1 MNIITRTTD
10 AITNASDLKNLHTI
24 KNFPILMSCVDTDND
39 TDIVSD
45 LIWQISPS
53 SGLIQ
58 LKELIPLDI
67 LYREQHSGTT
77 GGLWLKHHQSF
88 SKFLQKYKP
97 KAVLEIGGGHGIL
110 STDYVRYD
118 SIPWTI
124 VEPSPAP
131 VDGCPAN
138 IIVSLFDEHFEFQG
152 DFDTVV
158 HSHVFEH
165 LYQPNVFVKH
175 LADIMKDGN
184 QLIFTLPN
192 MEKMLKNNQT
202 NCINFE
208 HTVFLTEPYVEYLLA
223 KHGFRIIEKEY
234 FTDCH
239 SIFYATVKD
248 STVVPIELSKEL
260 YNTNKQIYI
269 DYINYHN
276 KLINDLNNKVQEIN
290 GPVYLFG
297 AHIFSQYLLVC
308 GLDGSKIA
316 SILDND
322 PKKQSKR
329 LYGTDL
335 KVESP
340 NILKDIKNPIVI
352 LKAGFYNEEI
362 KADILSNINANTIFL
377 E

>member
-1 MNIITRTTD
+1 M
-10 AITNASDLKNLHTI
+10 
-24 KNFPILMSCVDTDND
+24 
-39 TDIVSD
+39 
-45 LIWQISPS
+45 
-53 SGLIQ
+53 
-58 LKELIPLDI
+58 
-67 LYREQHSGTT
+67 
-77 GGLWLKHHQSF
+77 
-88 SKFLQKYKP
+88 
-97 KAVLEIGGGHGIL
+97 
-110 STDYVRYD
+110 
-118 SIPWTI
+118 
-124 VEPSPAP
+124 
-131 VDGCPAN
+131 
-138 IIVSLFDEHFEFQG
+138 FDEHFEFQG

-165 LYQPNVFVKH
+165 LYQPNAFVNQ
-175 LADIMKDGN
+175 LSDIMKDGN

-192 MEKMLKNNQT
+192 MEKMLKNKQT

-223 KHGFRIIEKEY
+223 NHGFRIIEKEY

-308 GLDGSKIA
+308 GLDGSKIT

-329 LYGTDL
+329 LYGTEL

-362 KADILSNINANTIFL
+362 KKDILSNINASTIFL